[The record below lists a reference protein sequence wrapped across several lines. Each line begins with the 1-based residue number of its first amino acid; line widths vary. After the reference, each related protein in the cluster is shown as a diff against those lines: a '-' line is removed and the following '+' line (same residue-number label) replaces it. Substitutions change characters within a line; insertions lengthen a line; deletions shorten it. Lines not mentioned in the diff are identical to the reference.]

1 MVSKAVLDVRFQ
13 TEAHTL
19 LVTDNNIALL
29 HINRISLLVL
39 RSSAAEWHSTQKQSL
54 LFLFLSPEDELH
66 SE

>member
-29 HINRISLLVL
+29 HINRMSLLVL
-39 RSSAAEWHSTQKQSL
+39 RSSAAEGHSAQKQSL
-54 LFLFLSPEDELH
+54 LFPFLFPENELY
-66 SE
+66 SD